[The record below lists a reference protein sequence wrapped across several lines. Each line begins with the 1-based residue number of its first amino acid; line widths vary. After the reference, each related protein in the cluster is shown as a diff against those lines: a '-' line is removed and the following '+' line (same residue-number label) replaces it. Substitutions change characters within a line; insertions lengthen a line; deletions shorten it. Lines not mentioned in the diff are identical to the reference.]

1 MSIRDLGNRLTF
13 FTSNLTNNR
22 PLCFLSTV
30 GGIRD
35 VLIGL
40 GFIFALEQ
48 IRQTRIFQNY
58 EELIPGYSGMAMGWL
73 FLVVG
78 LFVAVTALL
87 DKTHWTRMGL
97 RFQAYAWLFSTFM
110 YALNGDFLLAA
121 VFGIFF
127 SVPAGYLS
135 FYYKYAPLW
144 AQQRHQFRLEW
155 KEKLTMQ
162 TEEGKLDT

>member
-13 FTSNLTNNR
+13 FTANLTNNR

-58 EELIPGYSGMAMGWL
+58 EELIPGYSGLAMGWL
-73 FLVVG
+73 FLIVG
-78 LFVAVTALL
+78 GVVAVTALL
-87 DKTHWTRMGL
+87 DKTQWTQLGL
-97 RFQAYAWLFSTFM
+97 RFQAYAWLFSTIM

-121 VFGIFF
+121 IFGIFF
-127 SVPAGYLS
+127 SVPAGYLA
-135 FYYKYAPLW
+135 FYYKYTPLW
-144 AQQRHQFRLEW
+144 AEQRSQFRREW
-155 KEKLTMQ
+155 KEKHDLDNV
-162 TEEGKLDT
+162 EEGG